1 MYTEHPAF
9 NPPPDDAVLWRYM
22 DFTKFVSLLDRSAL
36 FFARADKLGDPFEGA
51 VSVKNKE
58 LRVRSYVEGLSDFET
73 LLLQVQFPGKDMHEI
88 SEDRAHDWMK
98 FLKRQRQFT
107 LISCWHE
114 SIHESA
120 AMWRLYARA
129 TDGIAIRTD
138 FSSLKQS
145 LISSEDIFIGKVNY
159 VDYEHHQIPEHNL
172 FYPYL
177 HKRQDF
183 KHEEEVR
190 AITTTY
196 PKSVEEVH
204 QPPDICDVGR
214 HYEVDLSFLIKAVV
228 VAPYADDWFLELV
241 QSVVVNRYKLEL
253 PVVRSNLAQKPIW
266 DREQAEE

>member
-9 NPPPDDAVLWRYM
+9 SPPNDDAVLWRYM
-22 DFTKFVSLLDRSAL
+22 DFTKFISLLDEGAL

-51 VSVKNKE
+51 LSVKNKE
-58 LRVRSYVEGLSDFET
+58 LHLSSYIDRLSDVDKII
-73 LLLQVQFPGKDMHEI
+73 LQAQNPEKDIHDI
-88 SEDRAHDWMK
+88 SEEHVQGWMK
-98 FLKRQRQFT
+98 FLMNQRQFT

-114 SIHESA
+114 SDHESA
-120 AMWRLYARA
+120 AMWTLYARE
-129 TDGIAIRTD
+129 TDGIAIKTD
-138 FSSLKQS
+138 FGTFKQS
-145 LISSEDIFIGKVNY
+145 LRSSEDIYIGKVDY
-159 VDYEHHQIPEHNL
+159 VDYERHQIPEHNL

-196 PKSVEEVH
+196 PKSVEEIN
-204 QPPDICDVGR
+204 QPLDICDVGR
-214 HYEVDLSFLIKAVV
+214 YYEVDLSLLIKAIV

-241 QSVVVNRYKLEL
+241 QSVVDRYKLEI
-253 PVVRSNLAQKPIW
+253 PVIKSNLSKKPIW